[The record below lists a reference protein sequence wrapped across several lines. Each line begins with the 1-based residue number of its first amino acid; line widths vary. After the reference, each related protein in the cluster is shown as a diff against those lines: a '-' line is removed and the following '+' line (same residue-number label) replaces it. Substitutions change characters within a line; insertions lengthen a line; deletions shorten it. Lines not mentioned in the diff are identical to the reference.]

1 MVELIIALII
11 AILTYVTSK
20 KSGNASNTQAALAGL
35 AAGAGTYYVATETE
49 WGQSA
54 VNSLEGWLGVGES
67 PETNPQLQE
76 VTTADGTKVYVPKGT
91 SGSTNMWD
99 TLSSWGPTGTA
110 GVVGTGYLA
119 TTGKLDKYMP
129 WIIGGVAL
137 FILKR

>member
-1 MVELIIALII
+1 MVGLIISLII

-20 KSGNASNTQAALAGL
+20 KKGNASGTQAALAGL

-54 VNSLEGWLGVGES
+54 VSSLEGWMGMGDS
-67 PETNPQLQE
+67 PGTNPDLRE
-76 VTTADGTKVYVPKGT
+76 VTTVDGTKVYVPKDPKGT
-91 SGSTNMWD
+91 TNMWD

-110 GVVGTGYLA
+110 GVVGTGYLTA
-119 TTGKLDKYMP
+119 TGQLDKYVP

-137 FILKR
+137 FLIMR